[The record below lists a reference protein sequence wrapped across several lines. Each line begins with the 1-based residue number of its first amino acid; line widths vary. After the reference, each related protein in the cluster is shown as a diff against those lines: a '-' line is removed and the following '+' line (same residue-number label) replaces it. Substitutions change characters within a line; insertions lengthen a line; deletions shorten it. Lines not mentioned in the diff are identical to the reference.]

1 MREKIK
7 EYSIITIGIIL
18 VCIAIQYFYIPNH
31 INGGGVTG
39 IALVVNKYLPNMNLG
54 ILMAIMN
61 AVLFVVAFIF
71 IGTSFGGKTIYAA
84 MGLSGLNWFVEEFV
98 QPVGFPGD
106 TMLGAIAGTVLL
118 GLGLGIVFTQNAS
131 TGGTDIIAKIL
142 NKFFHVDMGKSMQLV
157 DLTVVI
163 LSAIA
168 FGADKGIYAGLC
180 VLLNG
185 IIIDK
190 VVQGMTTC
198 HQVIVFTDKLDILK
212 EYINKDL
219 DRGCTI
225 FEGKGGYTGD
235 KRNVIYCV
243 LGRTQLVTL
252 RKYIKDNDKNAFII
266 VNEAHTVLGEGF
278 GSIE

>member
-7 EYSIITIGIIL
+7 EYSIITLGIIL
-18 VCIAIQYFYIPNH
+18 VCIAIQYFYIPND

-39 IALVVNKYLPNMNLG
+39 IALVVNNYLPGANLG

-84 MGLSGLNWFVEEFV
+84 MGLSALNWFVEEFV
-98 QPVGFPGD
+98 HPVGFPGD
-106 TMLGAIAGTVLL
+106 TMLGAIAGTVIL
-118 GLGLGIVFTQNAS
+118 GVGLGIVFTQDAS

-142 NKFFHVDMGKSMQLV
+142 NKFFHIDMGKGMQMV
-157 DLTVVI
+157 DIMVVL
-163 LSAIA
+163 LSAVA
-168 FGADKGIYAGLC
+168 FGADKGVYAALC

-190 VVQGMTTC
+190 VVQGFNTC
-198 HQVIVFTDKLDILK
+198 HQVIVFTDKLEELRQ
-212 EYINKDL
+212 YINKDL
-219 DRGCTI
+219 DRGCTV
-225 FEGKGGYTGD
+225 FQGEGGYTRE
-235 KRNVIYCV
+235 KRDIVYCV

-252 RKYIKDNDKNAFII
+252 RKYIKEKDKDAFII
-266 VNEAHTVLGEGF
+266 VNEAHNVLGKGF